1 MIALDRRSAALWA
14 GLFLATLVLGG
25 WPRPDLR
32 AAFSRGYAAAADL
45 VLDQLSFGQGGRA
58 TLVPE
63 KGEARTGAAVEQD
76 ARLVLSVSG
85 YEGEVPFGLSL
96 RRDAFLPCLIVIAA
110 LIGAPL
116 PARRKLLCLGAGT
129 AAVLALSLACV
140 YLTAAWLFSGQ
151 LTRVYQPS
159 AAWAWVLDV
168 MAGALLLPP
177 SNRFALPLVLAAV
190 LVFVL
195 RGPSVPRARS
205 PRPQPAPAQS
215 GSPLREEGETLPA
228 SESR

>member
-1 MIALDRRSAALWA
+1 
-14 GLFLATLVLGG
+14 
-25 WPRPDLR
+25 LR
-32 AAFSRGYAAAADL
+32 AAFSRGYAPAANL
-45 VLDQLSFGQGGRA
+45 VLDQLSFGEGGRA

-63 KGEARTGAAVEQD
+63 AGGARAGAAVEQD
-76 ARLVLSVSG
+76 ARLALSVVG
-85 YEGEVPFGLSL
+85 YDGQLPFGLSL

-116 PARRKLLCLGAGT
+116 PARRKLLCLGVGT
-129 AAVLALSLACV
+129 ATVLALSLVCV
-140 YLTAAWLFSGQ
+140 YLTAAWLFSSQ

-159 AAWAWVLDV
+159 AAWAWALDV

-190 LVFVL
+190 LVVAL
-195 RGPSVPRARS
+195 RGPSGPTARS
-205 PRPQPAPAQS
+205 LRPQPAPGQS
-215 GSPLREEGETLPA
+215 GSPPREEGETLPA